1 MLEFL
6 FPECSFLILRKK
18 MASEILINC
27 IKPKTKFHITYGSY
41 KSPQLGYY
49 FLIATDQ
56 TGKICFITSYQG
68 ETESLAISKLQTT
81 WPNATLTKDNGS
93 IEPLAKKLFAT
104 EPAGR
109 FEVVVRGTDMEVE
122 VWKQL
127 TKIKAGSTA
136 SYEDIARAIG
146 RPKAARAVGN
156 AVARNQVLR
165 LIPCHRVVHKNGKV
179 NKFSGGVDL
188 KRALLGMEGVKI

>member
-1 MLEFL
+1 
-6 FPECSFLILRKK
+6 
-18 MASEILINC
+18 MASEILISC
-27 IKPKTKFHITYGSY
+27 INPKAKFPITYGSY
-41 KSPQLGYY
+41 HSPQLGYY

-56 TGKICFITSYQG
+56 TGKICFITSHQNK
-68 ETESLAISKLQTT
+68 TESLAIAKLQKT
-81 WPNATLTKDNGS
+81 WPNATLTKDDGS
-93 IEPLAKKLFAT
+93 IEPLAKELFAA

-109 FEVVVRGTDMEVE
+109 FEVAVRGTDMEVE

>member
-1 MLEFL
+1 MDSKIIIHRIELQAKI
-6 FPECSFLILRKK
+6 S
-18 MASEILINC
+18 
-27 IKPKTKFHITYGSY
+27 ITYGSY
-41 KSPQLGYY
+41 HSPQLGYY

-56 TGKICFITSYQG
+56 TGKICFITSHQG
-68 ETESLAISKLQTT
+68 ENESLAIAKLQKA
-81 WPNATLTKDNGS
+81 WPNATITKDDS
-93 IEPLAKKLFAT
+93 FIEPLGKKLFAT
-104 EPAGR
+104 ELIGQ

-122 VWKQL
+122 IWKQL

-136 SYEDIARAIG
+136 SYEDIAMAIG

-156 AVARNQVLR
+156 AVGKNQVLR

-188 KRALLGMEGVKI
+188 KRALLGTEGVKI